1 MAPLRETLARLE
13 RERQRQ
19 IVALKASPIAVNS
32 KTGMRSESKAIP
44 RLETE
49 TS

>member
-1 MAPLRETLARLE
+1 MAPLRETLAWLE
-13 RERQRQ
+13 RERERQ
-19 IVALKASPIAVNS
+19 IVALKASPIAV
-32 KTGMRSESKAIP
+32 KTRMRSESKAIP